1 MRTSLLKRK
10 SSRFIILS
18 FLIFLTVIGSYMV
31 LPISQKIQPID
42 IANLPK
48 LQVGDWVFRMGTS
61 FDSRLIRQFGKS
73 KYSHIGVIVET
84 SPKSL
89 VIHATTDDGYKEK
102 NQVLLTPLDE
112 FFSPDLATDY
122 AIVRPNIFNKEQN
135 VHMATDLKKRLG
147 EKFVL
152 TNKNEPNLYCTTLI
166 YQEIIKQ
173 KPDFSVKWSNLDVS
187 LFEGEYLLP
196 ISLFN
201 LPNNQI
207 IYQSSP

>member
-1 MRTSLLKRK
+1 MKNQFSKRK
-10 SSRFIILS
+10 SLGLIILS
-18 FLIFLTVIGSYMV
+18 FLIFLTVIGSYIV
-31 LPISQKIQPID
+31 LPTSKKIQPID
-42 IANLPK
+42 ISNLPE

-61 FDSRLIRQFGKS
+61 LDSRLIRQFGKS

-84 SPKSL
+84 APKPL

-102 NQVLLTPLDE
+102 NQVLLTPLNE
-112 FFSPDLATDY
+112 FFSPSLATDY
-122 AIVRPNIFNKEQN
+122 AIVRPNILNKEQN
-135 VHMATDLKKRLG
+135 TQMAKDLRKRLG

-173 KPDFSVKWSNLDVS
+173 KPDFSVKWSELDVS
-187 LFEGEYLLP
+187 FFEGEYLLP

-201 LPNNQI
+201 LPNNKI